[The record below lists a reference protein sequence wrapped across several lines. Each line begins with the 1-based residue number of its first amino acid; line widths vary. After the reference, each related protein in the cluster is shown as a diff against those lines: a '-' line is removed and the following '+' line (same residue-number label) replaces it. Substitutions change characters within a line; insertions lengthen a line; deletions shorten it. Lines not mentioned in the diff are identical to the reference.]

1 MSPETTATIM
11 ELQAEGSGSENIG
24 MLDRPQDSSHSGEGA
39 ELNLWRERSHKG
51 SPPRDLLAKYKH
63 QW

>member
-11 ELQAEGSGSENIG
+11 EQQAEGSGSENIG
-24 MLDRPQDSSHSGEGA
+24 MLDSSHSGEGA
-39 ELNLWRERSHKG
+39 ELGLWRERSHKG
-51 SPPRDLLAKYKH
+51 SPPRDLLSKYKH